1 VTRGCACG
9 AALLAAILCAGCG
22 APKPVALPTASG
34 TPLADITP
42 VLGEALGH
50 CDAVRSLTAEI
61 GLSGR
66 AGRQRLRV
74 RLIAGL
80 AAPDGIRLEAV
91 APMGPPVFI
100 LASAGDQ
107 TTLLL
112 PRDDR
117 VLTGQPPAAIL
128 EALAGVRVAP
138 ADLRRL
144 LAGCPADAI
153 DGRDARAIGA
163 EWVRAG
169 TAGGSTAYFRR
180 LGGRWRLAALRG
192 TGLDV
197 ELGPGTGPQ
206 PAYARLLSPDASA
219 GAAFDLTLR
228 LSQVEVNA
236 EVPAEAFTVRIPEK
250 AAPITLDE
258 LRQSGPLRDRS
269 SS

>member
-1 VTRGCACG
+1 MTRGCGCG

-50 CDAVRSLTAEI
+50 CDAVRTLTAEI

-117 VLTGQPPAAIL
+117 VLTGQPPQRFWRRSPASALRQPTCAASWR
-128 EALAGVRVAP
+128 GAP
-138 ADLRRL
+138 PTPSTAVTRARSAPSGCARAL
-144 LAGCPADAI
+144 LAG
-153 DGRDARAIGA
+153 ARPISVA
-163 EWVRAG
+163 W
-169 TAGGSTAYFRR
+169 
-180 LGGRWRLAALRG
+180 AA
-192 TGLDV
+192 
-197 ELGPGTGPQ
+197 
-206 PAYARLLSPDASA
+206 A
-219 GAAFDLTLR
+219 GALLR
-228 LSQVEVNA
+228 
-236 EVPAEAFTVRIPEK
+236 
-250 AAPITLDE
+250 
-258 LRQSGPLRDRS
+258 
-269 SS
+269 

>member
-1 VTRGCACG
+1 MR
-9 AALLAAILCAGCG
+9 

-50 CDAVRSLTAEI
+50 CDAVRTLTAEI

-144 LAGCPADAI
+144 LAGCPP
-153 DGRDARAIGA
+153 
-163 EWVRAG
+163 
-169 TAGGSTAYFRR
+169 TPSTAVTRARSAPSGFSR
-180 LGGRWRLAALRG
+180 AL
-192 TGLDV
+192 L
-197 ELGPGTGPQ
+197 
-206 PAYARLLSPDASA
+206 A
-219 GAAFDLTLR
+219 GARPISVAWAAAGALLR
-228 LSQVEVNA
+228 
-236 EVPAEAFTVRIPEK
+236 
-250 AAPITLDE
+250 
-258 LRQSGPLRDRS
+258 
-269 SS
+269 